1 MESRTRKEHYR
12 LLMSTSAFLQ
22 TRFANRR
29 PTPLMEVKANMIFCL
44 PSTLVL
50 STRKICWKSS
60 FAMSDYKHPQ
70 NNPKSHHIRSR
81 LLHGNQTRN
90 FLFKLIPNGRSRE
103 CPKNRKNS
111 SNRTHQMGQLLRAGL
126 RRNSLQQ
133 RNQRHCS
140 RWDRKIQSSHPQK
153 KTYLWKR
160 KKNRWKRR
168 EQGLTI
174 VATCCCSFVRRR
186 AENAR
191 CGRRANFVQSVKK
204 KAMAA
209 PNPKSQPGNPSVKG
223 VQNASFLRLIWLC
236 MFGRETLTRV

>member
-60 FAMSDYKHPQ
+60 FAMSDCKYPQ
-70 NNPKSHHIRSR
+70 NNPKSHHIPSR

-90 FLFKLIPNGRSRE
+90 FLSKLIPNGRSRE
-103 CPKNRKNS
+103 CPKKRKKN

-126 RRNSLQQ
+126 RRNSFQQ

-140 RWDRKIQSSHPQK
+140 RWDRKVQSSHPQK

-160 KKNRWKRR
+160 KKKPLKKRRKRR

-174 VATCCCSFVRRR
+174 VATCCCSFARRR

-191 CGRRANFVQSVKK
+191 CELCTKCEE
-204 KAMAA
+204 
-209 PNPKSQPGNPSVKG
+209 KSEGG
-223 VQNASFLRLIWLC
+223 
-236 MFGRETLTRV
+236 